1 MFLFCLVKWKHTYHH
16 HHFLLDCPE
25 HVECTVWNG
34 TGRNTAT
41 KWCKLTVNSLS
52 LFQVLNT
59 GMRSERRRMRFC
71 SPHSFPNFHTFQFLR
86 GFHDPVGQD
95 QKSLLISSWTWRNR
109 ERRDEHE
116 RDLSSPASPP
126 KNQNTKFGYLP
137 MQVQIFYGCSM
148 QNGISEQPVTFD
160 LYYTLH
166 TKHALQL
173 ADCPIRHITVSF
185 PLVVH

>member
-1 MFLFCLVKWKHTYHH
+1 
-16 HHFLLDCPE
+16 
-25 HVECTVWNG
+25 
-34 TGRNTAT
+34 
-41 KWCKLTVNSLS
+41 
-52 LFQVLNT
+52 
-59 GMRSERRRMRFC
+59 
-71 SPHSFPNFHTFQFLR
+71 
-86 GFHDPVGQD
+86 
-95 QKSLLISSWTWRNR
+95 
-109 ERRDEHE
+109 
-116 RDLSSPASPP
+116 
-126 KNQNTKFGYLP
+126 